1 MNQEKTRVLVVD
13 DIETNRIILEEIL
26 ADIYEIE
33 QAKDGIEAV
42 SKLVNSPVKPN
53 LILLDVMMPGLD
65 GFGVISFMKTN
76 PMLQKIP
83 VIFITASDQE
93 VQGLRAGAVD
103 YISKPFEPEIVR
115 LRVAN
120 QIELTLYREELE
132 GLVAQKANE
141 LIVTR
146 EHFLDTMANLI
157 EYRSL
162 ESGLHVKRT
171 KDLARVLTM
180 QLVRRG
186 GSYGDELQAGNP
198 NTLVKAV
205 PLHDIG
211 KIGIPDNILLK
222 PGRLTPEE
230 FAIIETHTVIG
241 GQVIQSLIEVGEDDY
256 LKHCYNIC
264 RFHHERWDGKG
275 YPDKLVGDNIPL
287 AARIVAV
294 VDVYDALVSER
305 CYKKAMPH
313 EEAVKIICEGE
324 GSQFDPEIVKTL
336 LEVED
341 QFIKWE
347 GKAGIRS

>member
-1 MNQEKTRVLVVD
+1 MKEGQSRILVVD

-26 ADIYEIE
+26 SDAYEIE
-33 QAKDGIEAV
+33 QAKDGIETI
-42 SKLVNSPVKPN
+42 SKLVNYADKPN

-65 GFGVISFMKTN
+65 GFGVISFMKAD
-76 PMLQKIP
+76 PLLQKIP

-93 VQGLRAGAVD
+93 IQGLRAGAVD

-120 QIELTLYREELE
+120 QIELSLYREELE
-132 GLVAQKANE
+132 SLVSQKANE
-141 LIVTR
+141 LMVTR

-180 QLVRRG
+180 QLVRSG
-186 GSYGDELQAGNP
+186 GAYGKELQAGNP

-211 KIGIPDNILLK
+211 KIGIPDHILLK

-230 FAIIETHTVIG
+230 FSIIETHTVIG
-241 GQVIQSLIEVGEDDY
+241 GQVIQSLIEAGEDDY

-275 YPDKLVGDNIPL
+275 YPDKLAGGNIPL

-305 CYKKAMPH
+305 CYKKALTH
-313 EEAVKIICEGE
+313 EEAVGIIKEGA
-324 GSQFDPEIVKTL
+324 GSQFDPEIVRTL
-336 LEVED
+336 LAVEE
-341 QFIKWE
+341 QFAAE
-347 GKAGIRS
+347 CAREC

>member
-1 MNQEKTRVLVVD
+1 MNEEKTRILVVD
-13 DIETNRIILEEIL
+13 DIATNRIILEEIL
-26 ADIYEIE
+26 TDTYEVE
-33 QAKDGIEAV
+33 QAEDGIEAL
-42 SKLVNSPVKPN
+42 SKLVNSLIKPN

-65 GFGVISFMKTN
+65 GFGVLAFMKSD

-83 VIFITASDQE
+83 VIFITASNQE

-132 GLVAQKANE
+132 GLVVQKADE
-141 LIVTR
+141 LVVTR

-171 KDLARVLTM
+171 QDLARVLSM
-180 QLVRRG
+180 QLLHRG
-186 GSYGDELQAGNP
+186 GSYGAELQASNP
-198 NTLVKAV
+198 SNMVKAV

-222 PGRLTPEE
+222 AGQLTPEE
-230 FAIIETHTVIG
+230 FQIIETHTIIG
-241 GQVIQSLIEVGEDDY
+241 GRVIQSLIEVGEDDY

-264 RFHHERWDGKG
+264 RYHHERWDGTG
-275 YPDKLVGDNIPL
+275 YPDKLTGTDIPL

-305 CYKKAMPH
+305 CYKKALSH
-313 EEAVKIICEGE
+313 KEAVNIIIEGA
-324 GSQFDPEIVKTL
+324 GSQFDPEVVEAL

-341 QFIKWE
+341 KFN
-347 GKAGIRS
+347 GYD

>member
-1 MNQEKTRVLVVD
+1 MNEGKTRVLVVD
-13 DIETNRIILEEIL
+13 DIATNRIILEEIL
-26 ADIYEIE
+26 TDTYEVD
-33 QAKDGIEAV
+33 QAEDGIEAI
-42 SKLVNSPVKPN
+42 SKLVNSLVKPN

-65 GFGVISFMKTN
+65 GFGVISFMKSD
-76 PMLQKIP
+76 PILQKIP

-120 QIELTLYREELE
+120 QVELTLYREKLE
-132 GLVAQKANE
+132 ALVAQKADE

-171 KDLARVLTM
+171 QDLARVLAM
-180 QLVRRG
+180 QLIHRG
-186 GSYGDELQAGNP
+186 GSYGAELQAGNP
-198 NTLVKAV
+198 NNMVKAV

-222 PGRLTPEE
+222 AGRLTPEE
-230 FAIIETHTVIG
+230 FLIIETHTVIG
-241 GQVIQSLIEVGEDDY
+241 GRVIQSLIEVGEDDY

-264 RFHHERWDGKG
+264 RFHHERWDGNG
-275 YPDKLVGDNIPL
+275 YPDKLTGTDIPL

-305 CYKKAMPH
+305 CYKQALPH
-313 EEAVKIICEGE
+313 KEAVDIIIECS
-324 GSQFDPEIVKTL
+324 GSQFDPEVVEAL

-341 QFIKWE
+341 QFIDYT
-347 GKAGIRS
+347 GSL